1 MIWTEGVDCD
11 DDYDDDDDGAVY
23 GDHVVDSGDSHGR
36 SSWPLQVWF

>member
-1 MIWTEGVDCD
+1 MLIVMMITM
-11 DDYDDDDDGAVY
+11 DDDDGAVY